1 MILLTV
7 LVVCIGLLSVW
18 MYRQGKRSNELDRVE
33 NTLKKI
39 GNINEFNRV
48 EDEEAEKQVRS
59 AGDNPVGMPWN
70 RLRK

>member
-1 MILLTV
+1 MIILSALAVVVLLV
-7 LVVCIGLLSVW
+7 FW
-18 MYRQGKRSNELDRVE
+18 AYRQGKRSNELDRVE
-33 NTLKKI
+33 STLKKI

-48 EDEEAEKQVRS
+48 EDEETERQIRS